1 MKLEKIAYAI
11 LICSV
16 LLITANAIALGR
28 IIDTTVA
35 EVTAAE
41 EEDTEKATKAYT
53 ELYENFKRKE
63 SYIALTVN
71 HGDLMNIED
80 AFAEIIGA
88 AKADDKE
95 SLMIAK
101 SRLIDALGHLK
112 RLSGINIDSI
122 L

>member
-11 LICSV
+11 LICAVV
-16 LLITANAIALGR
+16 LISINSIVLGR
-28 IIDTTVA
+28 IIDD
-35 EVTAAE
+35 VTDAVKDGE
-41 EEDTEKATKAYT
+41 ESDTDLAQEEYT
-53 ELYENFKRKE
+53 RIYENFKKKE
-63 SYIALTVN
+63 SFIALTVN
-71 HGDLMNIED
+71 HGDLMSIED
-80 AFAEIIGA
+80 AFAELIGA

-101 SRLIDALGHLK
+101 SRLTDALGHLK